1 MNFLGLHAMSDL
13 SKDFRGTPLV
23 AGELSLVSGLDARML
38 ALLKAIGQT
47 GSLNKAAKQ
56 VGLSYKGAWQMIE
69 RANNASPRVLI
80 ATATGGSQ
88 GGGSQL
94 TPAAKRLLAVFQ
106 DLQQQ
111 HQSFIQQLNQQLLA
125 DPELSFLLKPLA
137 IKTSAGNQLFA
148 QIEQLRIGAVSV
160 ELDLRLKSGVMV
172 VAEMDKSLFAKLQ
185 PKQGE
190 GLLILVPA
198 FEIGLYRLA
207 DASSLSARNILPVE
221 VIRIDQD
228 EVVAEIGLSLGTGD
242 SLFASI
248 NATSISTMDLKVG
261 ERLYAAFKS
270 NAVIL
275 AFPAEAEDR
284 PVSPA

>member
-1 MNFLGLHAMSDL
+1 MSDL
-13 SKDFRGTPLV
+13 GEDFRGTPLV

-38 ALLKAIGQT
+38 ALLAAIDQS

-80 ATATGGSQ
+80 ATATGGSK

-111 HQSFIQQLNQQLLA
+111 HQSFIQQLNQQLVA

-160 ELDLRLKSGVMV
+160 ELDLRLKSGVMI
-172 VAEMDKSLFAKLQ
+172 VANMDQSLFAKIQ
-185 PKQGE
+185 PQPGD
-190 GLLILVPA
+190 GILILVPA

-207 DASSLSARNILPVE
+207 EAHGLSARNILPVT
-221 VIRIDQD
+221 VTRIDQD
-228 EVVAEIGLSLGTGD
+228 EVVAEIGVSLGSGD

-248 NATSISTMDLKVG
+248 NAAAVTSMDLQIG
-261 ERLYAAFKS
+261 DQLYAAFKS

>member
-1 MNFLGLHAMSDL
+1 MSDL
-13 SKDFRGTPLV
+13 GEDFRGTPLV

-38 ALLKAIGQT
+38 ALLKAIDQT

-125 DPELSFLLKPLA
+125 DPELGFLLKPLA

-148 QIEQLRIGAVSV
+148 QIEHVQIGAVSI

-275 AFPAEAEDR
+275 AFPAEA
-284 PVSPA
+284 